1 MRAQRCAGETALGRA
16 VRSSACMTGNPLDAA
31 PPDILEFLREEG
43 IRAVEELSAGND
55 DRVDGSPAAGGQLP
69 EHLSN
74 QSLSSVTLHRSAYLP
89 RSDDAE
95 AGTTARGWQ
104 QQQCEETALKAGATI
119 ENLLKLGAASN
130 AALARKAIGR
140 PGAAGVRRLHYRAPA
155 SALPRKCGPI
165 PTKPSGACGPWP
177 DGASARGAPSS
188 WPCARGSRACDG
200 GAGCLAEKCV
210 CLSYVGTPVA
220 RERVRRKPRW

>member
-1 MRAQRCAGETALGRA
+1 
-16 VRSSACMTGNPLDAA
+16 MTGNPLDAA

-43 IRAVEELSAGND
+43 IRAVEELFAGND
-55 DRVDGSPAAGGQLP
+55 DRVDGSPASGGKLP

-74 QSLSSVTLHRSAYLP
+74 QSLSSVTLHRSAYLS

-155 SALPRKCGPI
+155 SALPLSAGLFRRNRQALAALGPTALQHEA
-165 PTKPSGACGPWP
+165 PLLRGHAHEESVRATAAPVVWLKSAFAFHMSGP
-177 DGASARGAPSS
+177 
-188 WPCARGSRACDG
+188 
-200 GAGCLAEKCV
+200 L
-210 CLSYVGTPVA
+210 
-220 RERVRRKPRW
+220 